1 MNFSSDNTTGVS
13 PEIMDAVVAE
23 NVGQATA
30 YAEDP
35 VTERLTARLSELF
48 EIEVAVFPV
57 ATGTAAN
64 ALALSVM
71 SQPYGAIYCH
81 REAHIVVDE
90 CGAPEF
96 YTGGAKLVPLD
107 GRHGK
112 LDAQTLAA
120 TLADAGAGDV
130 HRAQPAAVSLTQA
143 SECGTVYAVE
153 EIGALSEVARRHGL
167 LLHMDGARF
176 ANAQASLGCAP
187 ADVTWRAGIDVL
199 SFGATKNGAL
209 AAEAV
214 VVFTPGLSRE
224 LGYRR
229 KRGGHLVS
237 KMRFISAQL
246 EAYVS
251 DDLWL
256 RNATHANHLAARLA
270 EGLATVPGA
279 ELIHPVEANEIF
291 VRLPE
296 PVVAGLLADGFSF
309 HRWGGE
315 DAAVIRLVTAFD
327 TRPEDVA
334 AFVAAAQR
342 HAEPDSAQLEPGH

>member
-1 MNFSSDNTTGVS
+1 MNFCSDNTTGVA
-13 PEIMDAVVAE
+13 PEIMDALAAE
-23 NVGQATA
+23 NAGQAMP

-35 VTERLTARLSELF
+35 ATERLTARLSELF

-71 SQPYGAIYCH
+71 SPPYGAIFCH
-81 REAHIVVDE
+81 REAHMAVDE

-112 LDAQTLAA
+112 LDAQTLSAS
-120 TLADAGAGDV
+120 LADAGAGDI
-130 HRAQPAAVSLTQA
+130 HHAQPAAMSLTQA
-143 SECGTVYAVE
+143 SECGTVYEVE
-153 EIGALSEVARRHGL
+153 EIGALSEVARGHGL
-167 LLHMDGARF
+167 LVHMDGARF
-176 ANAQASLGCAP
+176 ANAVTSLGCAP
-187 ADVTWRAGIDVL
+187 ADVTWRAGVDVL

-229 KRGGHLVS
+229 KRAGHLFS

-246 EAYVS
+246 DAYVT
-251 DDLWL
+251 DGLWL
-256 RNATHANHLAARLA
+256 RNAAHANDLAARFA
-270 EGLATVPGA
+270 EGLAAVPGA
-279 ELIHPVEANEIF
+279 ELIHPVQANEIF
-291 VRLPE
+291 VHLPE
-296 PVVAGLLADGFSF
+296 PVIAGLLADGFSF
-309 HRWGGE
+309 HRWGGAGE
-315 DAAVIRLVTAFD
+315 AALRLVTAFN

-334 AFVAAAQR
+334 AFLAAAQH
-342 HAEPDSAQLEPGH
+342 HAVPESAHLRP